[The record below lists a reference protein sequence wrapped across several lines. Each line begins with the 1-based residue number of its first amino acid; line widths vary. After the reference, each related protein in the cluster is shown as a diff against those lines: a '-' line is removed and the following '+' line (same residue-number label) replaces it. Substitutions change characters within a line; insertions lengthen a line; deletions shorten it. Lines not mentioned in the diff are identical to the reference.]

1 MGDGRPLRRRHHD
14 AALLPRRLELD
25 QLHHQAA
32 RPGRLPG
39 RPGAGADP
47 SEPGERRSYTVVFPI
62 LPFSRADRQTASGE
76 WAADMGEGLRGR
88 LQIRQRSRDRAN
100 VTRAHRLDAKL
111 ASGHALTRPYAVAC
125 VTVAKTMRVA
135 EFGRRLDA
143 SIRRAGFAPLRL
155 DLAQD
160 AGFAAATLPLGLGLT
175 RKADE

>member
-1 MGDGRPLRRRHHD
+1 
-14 AALLPRRLELD
+14 
-25 QLHHQAA
+25 
-32 RPGRLPG
+32 
-39 RPGAGADP
+39 
-47 SEPGERRSYTVVFPI
+47 VVFPI
-62 LPFSRADRQTASGE
+62 LPFRRADRQTASGE

-143 SIRRAGFAPLRL
+143 SIRRAGFAPPLRV
-155 DLAQD
+155 DRAQD

-175 RKADE
+175 RKANE

>member
-1 MGDGRPLRRRHHD
+1 MLPPAVNIMVKAARAVGRPAVVHVKVDTGL
-14 AALLPRRLELD
+14 
-25 QLHHQAA
+25 
-32 RPGRLPG
+32 GRNGVAP
-39 RPGAGADP
+39 
-47 SEPGERRSYTVVFPI
+47 
-62 LPFSRADRQTASGE
+62 GE

-111 ASGHALTRPYAVAC
+111 ASGHALTRPYAVVC

>member
-1 MGDGRPLRRRHHD
+1 M
-14 AALLPRRLELD
+14 
-25 QLHHQAA
+25 
-32 RPGRLPG
+32 
-39 RPGAGADP
+39 
-47 SEPGERRSYTVVFPI
+47 VFPI